1 MQGVASVPAKVERR
15 ARELRQ
21 LIDRAAHAYY
31 VLDAPVLEDAIY
43 DQLYRELIELET
55 AYPSVI
61 VPGSPTQRIGGRPTE
76 GFPAV
81 THRIPLYS
89 LDNAFDW
96 GDLVTWEERWQKLR
110 PAESVYLCELKI
122 DGLAL
127 ALTYEAGV
135 LVRGATRG
143 DGVTGEEITANVR
156 TIRAIPLR
164 LAVDPPPPWVEVR
177 GEAFLSTARFEAL
190 NQERSAQGE
199 SPFANPRNAAAGT
212 LRQLDPQV
220 VAARRLDFFAYALHL
235 PEDWQPRPADAV
247 SGTPSASQQANLAL
261 LCQWGFKVNPHAQIC
276 PSLAAVQT
284 YYSHWSQARHHL
296 DYWTDGVVVKLNDL
310 ALQQALGHTQKSPRW
325 AIAWKYPAEEA
336 VAEVLGV
343 TVQVGRTGALTPVAI
358 LTPVRLAGTTVTRA
372 TLHNGE
378 RLTELDLHV
387 GDRVIVRKAGEII
400 PEVLRVLPE
409 LRPADAQ
416 PYRLPEHCPACGQG
430 VAQAE
435 EEAVTRCVNPHCP
448 AILRESLV
456 HWASRDALD
465 IEGLGDKAA
474 GLFLEKGLVRSIA
487 DLYNLRVEA
496 IASLERWGP
505 KSAENLAA
513 ALDRSRQQPWSR
525 VLYGLGI
532 RHVGQAIAQILARAF
547 PSADHLAQATE
558 ADLAA
563 LHGIGPEIAQAVVQ
577 WFQEPTHQQ
586 LLQHLAAAGLQ
597 LHTQGMDELPTTPQ
611 PLAGRTVVI
620 TGTLPTLSRTEA
632 KRRIEQAGG
641 KVTGSVSAR
650 TSFLV
655 VGAEPGAKL
664 QRAQRLGIPCLGE
677 AELLHLL
684 TTTSLPP
691 QPGGSF

>member
-1 MQGVASVPAKVERR
+1 MQRVAAVPAKVEQR

-31 VLDAPVLEDAIY
+31 VLDAPILEDAIY

-61 VPGSPTQRIGGRPTE
+61 VPGSPTQRIGGRPAE
-76 GFPAV
+76 GFLAV

-96 GDLVTWEERWQKLR
+96 GDLVAWEERWQKLR

-143 DGVTGEEITANVR
+143 DGITGEEITANVR

-177 GEAFLSTARFEAL
+177 GEAFLPTARFEAL
-190 NQERSAQGE
+190 NRERAAQGE
-199 SPFANPRNAAAGT
+199 SQFANPRNAAAGT

-220 VAARRLDFFAYALHL
+220 VAGRRLDFFAYALHL
-235 PEDWQPRPADAV
+235 PADWQPQPADAV
-247 SGTPSASQQANLAL
+247 SGVTPTSQQANLAL
-261 LCQWGFKVNPHAQIC
+261 LRQWGFKVNPYAQVC
-276 PSLAAVQT
+276 PNLAAVQA
-284 YYSHWSQARHHL
+284 YYSHWSQARLHL

-336 VAEVLGV
+336 VAEVLSI
-343 TVQVGRTGALTPVAI
+343 TVQVGRTGALTPVAD

-378 RLTELDLHV
+378 RLAELDLHW

-400 PEVLRVLPE
+400 PEVVRVLPE

-416 PYRLPEHCPACGQG
+416 PYRLPEHCPACGQA
-430 VAQAE
+430 VVQAE

-456 HWASRDALD
+456 HWASRDALN
-465 IEGLGDKAA
+465 IEGLGERAA
-474 GLFLEKGLVRSIA
+474 GLFLEKGLVQSIP

-496 IASLERWGP
+496 IASLERWGQ
-505 KSAENLAA
+505 KSAENLVA

-532 RHVGQAIAQILARAF
+532 RHVGQAIAQILARTF
-547 PSADHLAQATE
+547 PSADDLAQATV

-577 WFQEPTHQQ
+577 WFQEPTHRQ
-586 LLQHLAAAGLQ
+586 LLQRLAAAGLQ
-597 LHTQGMDELPTTPQ
+597 LHTQGTDEPPATPQ
-611 PLAGRTVVI
+611 PLAGQTVVI
-620 TGTLPTLSRTEA
+620 TGTLPTLSRSKA
-632 KRRIEQAGG
+632 KQRIEQAGG
-641 KVTGSVSAR
+641 KVTESVSTR

-655 VGAEPGAKL
+655 VGADPGAKL
-664 QRAQRLGIPCLGE
+664 QRAQSLGIPCLGE

-684 TTTSLPP
+684 TTTSLPH
-691 QPGGSF
+691 QPGDSF